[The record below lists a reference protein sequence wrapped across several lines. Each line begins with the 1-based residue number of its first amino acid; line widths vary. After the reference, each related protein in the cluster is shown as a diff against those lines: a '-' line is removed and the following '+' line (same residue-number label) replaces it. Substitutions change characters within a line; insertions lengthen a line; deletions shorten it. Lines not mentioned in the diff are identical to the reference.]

1 MLTLTKQLSI
11 FAILTLLVSA
21 CSTMNKNEC
30 LTADWRTVG
39 YSDGAR
45 GYKAGRIGDH
55 RSACSEYG
63 IRPDLNA
70 YNTGREQGLGQ
81 YCTPTTGYNKGLSG
95 YRYNGVCAN
104 HNERDFVEALN
115 YGLAIYGEI
124 RTLNKLKSEYRKQE
138 KYIRQLEDELSFK
151 EEQIV
156 SGRLSKVKAVI
167 ILNETKEIAEKLGK
181 AKSDLNNI
189 DYDIG
194 SQKRR
199 VHSMKNQRRYN

>member
-11 FAILTLLVSA
+11 FAIITLLVSA

-30 LTADWRTVG
+30 LNADWRTIG
-39 YSDGAR
+39 YGDGAR
-45 GYKAGRIGDH
+45 GYKAARIGEH
-55 RSACSEYG
+55 RSSCAEYG
-63 IRPDLNA
+63 VRPDLNA
-70 YNTGREQGLGQ
+70 YNTGREQGLSQ

-115 YGLAIYGEI
+115 YGLAIYGEV
-124 RTLNKLKSEYRKQE
+124 RTLNTLKSEYRKQE
-138 KYIRQLEDELSFK
+138 KYIRQLEDELLFK

-167 ILNETKEIAEKLGK
+167 ILNETKEIAEELGK
-181 AKSDLNNI
+181 AKRDLNNI

-194 SQKRR
+194 NQARR
-199 VHSMKNQRRYN
+199 VRNMKNQRRYN

>member
-1 MLTLTKQLSI
+1 MLNLTKQLSI
-11 FAILTLLVSA
+11 FTLITLLVSA

-30 LTADWRTVG
+30 LNADWRTIG

-45 GYKAGRIGDH
+45 GYKASRVGEH
-55 RSACSEYG
+55 QSACAEHG
-63 IRPDLNA
+63 IRPDLSA
-70 YNTGREQGLGQ
+70 YTSGREDGLRQ

-115 YGLAIYGEI
+115 YGLSIYAEV
-124 RTLNKLKSEYRKQE
+124 RTLNNLKSQYRKQQQ
-138 KYIRQLEDELSFK
+138 YILQLEDDLRFK
-151 EEQIV
+151 EEQLI

-167 ILNETKEIAEKLGK
+167 ILNESKDIAEELGK

-194 SQKRR
+194 NQARR
-199 VHSMKNQRRYN
+199 VNDMKNQRLYN

>member
-11 FAILTLLVSA
+11 FAILALLLSA

-30 LTADWRTVG
+30 LNADWRTIG
-39 YSDGAR
+39 YGDGAR
-45 GYKAGRIGDH
+45 GYKAGRIGEH
-55 RSACSEYG
+55 RSACAEYG
-63 IRPDLNA
+63 VRPNLNA
-70 YNTGREQGLGQ
+70 YNTGREQGLSQ

-115 YGLAIYGEI
+115 YGLAIYSEV
-124 RTLNKLKSEYRKQE
+124 RTLNKLKNEYRKQE
-138 KYIRQLEDELSFK
+138 KYIRQLEDELLFK

-167 ILNETKEIAEKLGK
+167 ILNETKEIAEELGK
-181 AKSDLNNI
+181 AKRDLNNI

-194 SQKRR
+194 NQARR
-199 VHSMKNQRRYN
+199 VRNMKNQRRYN

>member
-1 MLTLTKQLSI
+1 MLTQIKLFSI
-11 FAILTLLVSA
+11 FAVITLLLSG
-21 CSTMNKNEC
+21 CSTMNKSEC
-30 LTADWRTVG
+30 LNADWRTIG
-39 YSDGAR
+39 YGDGAR
-45 GYKAGRIGDH
+45 GYKAARIGEH
-55 RSACSEYG
+55 RSSCAEYG
-63 IRPDLNA
+63 VRPNLDA
-70 YNTGREQGLGQ
+70 YNNGRQDGLRQ

-115 YGLAIYGEI
+115 YGLAIYREVKI
-124 RTLNKLKSEYRKQE
+124 LNNLKSQYRKQQD
-138 KYIRQLEDELSFK
+138 YIHRLEEELLFK

-167 ILNETKEIAEKLGK
+167 LLNETKDIAEELGK

-194 SQKRR
+194 NQARR
-199 VHSMKNQRRYN
+199 VRDMKNQRRYN

>member
-1 MLTLTKQLSI
+1 MLNLIKHLFI
-11 FAILTLLVSA
+11 FSFITFLVSA

-30 LTADWRTVG
+30 LNADWRTIG

-45 GYKAGRIGDH
+45 GYKAGRIGEH
-55 RSACSEYG
+55 RSACAEFG
-63 IRPDLNA
+63 VRPNLNA

-81 YCTPTTGYNKGLSG
+81 YCTPTTGYNKGISG

-115 YGLAIYGEI
+115 YGLAIYGEVKI
-124 RTLNKLKSEYRKQE
+124 LNKLKSEYRKQK
-138 KYIRQLEDELSFK
+138 KYIHQLKDELLFK

-167 ILNETKEIAEKLGK
+167 ILNETKEIAEELGK
-181 AKSDLNNI
+181 AKRDLSNI

-194 SQKRR
+194 NQASR
-199 VHSMKNQRRYN
+199 VHNMKSQRRYN

>member
-1 MLTLTKQLSI
+1 MLNLIKHLFIFSSI
-11 FAILTLLVSA
+11 TLLVSA

-30 LTADWRTVG
+30 LTADWRTIG

-55 RSACSEYG
+55 RSACAEYG
-63 IRPDLNA
+63 VRPDLNA
-70 YNTGREQGLGQ
+70 YNTGREQGLSQ

-115 YGLAIYGEI
+115 YGLAIYGEV
-124 RTLNKLKSEYRKQE
+124 RTLNTLKSEYRKQE
-138 KYIRQLEDELSFK
+138 KYIRQLEDELLFK

-156 SGRLSKVKAVI
+156 NGRLSKVKAVI
-167 ILNETKEIAEKLGK
+167 ILNETKEIAEELGK
-181 AKSDLNNI
+181 AKRDLNNI

-194 SQKRR
+194 NQARR
-199 VHSMKNQRRYN
+199 VRNMKNQRRYN